1 MERRAGSDFR
11 KESPGEGFN
20 MKRILSW
27 AGVVV
32 VSLALVSLAFAD
44 EQKSKSG
51 PMTGTWECTSH
62 GGGNKEGS
70 TPFTLDL
77 QQDGE
82 TVTGS
87 VSSPEGGTDITSATF
102 KDNVLEIHLDTADG
116 LYVLKATLKDGE
128 LKGAT
133 THDGDPMGTWEGKK
147 SAATND
153 KSGS

>member
-1 MERRAGSDFR
+1 
-11 KESPGEGFN
+11 

-27 AGVVV
+27 AGIAV
-32 VSLALVSLAFAD
+32 VSLSIASLAFAAGG
-44 EQKSKSG
+44 QKSKSG

-62 GGGNKEGS
+62 GGPHDGANQDAS

-102 KDNVLEIHLDTADG
+102 KDNVLEIHLDTPDG
-116 LYVLKATLKDGE
+116 LYVLKAALKDGE
-128 LKGAT
+128 LKGST
-133 THDGDPMGTWEGKK
+133 THDGNPMGTWEGKK
-147 SAATND
+147 SAA
-153 KSGS
+153 SGEKTGN

>member
-1 MERRAGSDFR
+1 
-11 KESPGEGFN
+11 

-27 AGVVV
+27 AAIAV
-32 VSLALVSLAFAD
+32 VSLVVASLAFAAD
-44 EQKSKSG
+44 EQKSKGG
-51 PMTGTWECTSH
+51 PLSGTWECTSH
-62 GGGNKEGS
+62 GGGTQEGS

-133 THDGDPMGTWEGKK
+133 THDGNPMGTWEGKK
-147 SAATND
+147 SAPSDD
-153 KSGS
+153 KTGN